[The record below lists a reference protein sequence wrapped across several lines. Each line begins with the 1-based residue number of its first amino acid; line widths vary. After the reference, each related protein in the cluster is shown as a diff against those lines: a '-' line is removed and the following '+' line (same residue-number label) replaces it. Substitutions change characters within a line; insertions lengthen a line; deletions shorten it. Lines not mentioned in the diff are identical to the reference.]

1 MNEKIKQRFQTV
13 LEKEQV
19 LEAESMSRHT
29 TFRIGGPADL
39 FVVPK
44 SVDEIAEVLKICRE
58 EKAPYFILGNGSN
71 LLVSDKG
78 YRGVVV
84 QLYRGFGKITVS
96 GEEIHAQAG
105 ALLSG
110 IAAAARDASLTGFEF
125 AGGIPGTL
133 GGAVV
138 MNAGA
143 YGGEMK
149 DVLKEVT
156 VLTPEGE
163 ILTLQADE
171 LHMGYRTSVVKVAGY
186 IVLEAVLSLA
196 KGDPEA
202 IRSRMQEAYGDRW
215 ESVVAGEVD
224 NCKMRYQF
232 AENTNRFTA
241 RYGAG
246 SVGLLD
252 TLSFVDYCAIITKEV
267 RIFGSGYRGW
277 DEDWNILKKMRDIN
291 AHNNN
296 GVLNRYTVQNLREAC
311 EHFDNWMEEV
321 SHRPMPEEQPAEK
334 PMVDERPKKV
344 SEVVPD
350 GESKSTKGNTVYNYK
365 LLYRQEEN
373 DCELQV
379 KVALNGTVW
388 GIYPKDGKWPDGMD
402 ELEKTAKKEQILA
415 AHTRRMRAT
424 ETN

>member
-1 MNEKIKQRFQTV
+1 
-13 LEKEQV
+13 
-19 LEAESMSRHT
+19 MSRHT

-171 LHMGYRTSVVKVAGY
+171 LHMRYRTSVVKEAGY
-186 IVLEAVLSLA
+186 IVLEAVLSLT

-202 IRSRMQEAYGDRW
+202 IRSRMQEL
-215 ESVVAGEVD
+215 AG
-224 NCKMRYQF
+224 MRSSKQPLSYPSAGSTFKRPEGIFCRQADHGQRTSGISGRRCPGF
-232 AENTNRFTA
+232 REALRLCDQCRKCHRRRCMQADGRCTA
-241 RYGAG
+241 DCQRKVWRDTGAG
-246 SVGLLD
+246 S
-252 TLSFVDYCAIITKEV
+252 
-267 RIFGSGYRGW
+267 
-277 DEDWNILKKMRDIN
+277 
-291 AHNNN
+291 
-296 GVLNRYTVQNLREAC
+296 
-311 EHFDNWMEEV
+311 EV
-321 SHRPMPEEQPAEK
+321 SWRILTEKFRPEIY
-334 PMVDERPKKV
+334 V
-344 SEVVPD
+344 SGRNKNLSHQEIRYAICN
-350 GESKSTKGNTVYNYK
+350 S
-365 LLYRQEEN
+365 YRRF
-373 DCELQV
+373 
-379 KVALNGTVW
+379 W
-388 GIYPKDGKWPDGMD
+388 RW
-402 ELEKTAKKEQILA
+402 
-415 AHTRRMRAT
+415 
-424 ETN
+424 